1 MAKEW
6 VLNIAT
12 NRWQLNRPRY
22 VGKVAE
28 EIRKCQPRRLED
40 WVSFYKEKVKP
51 PKFLEM
57 KKHIQSLTID
67 SYLSW
72 LGKELCKKIHE
83 VMRREI
89 EEITEEDCERY
100 IKTLVFDR
108 TFEGYKTE
116 VETIYQL
123 LEKSLRVEIKPA
135 PDQWDRKYNVD
146 FFIRAKK
153 GYIGLQIKPITYS
166 QTPEVHNWLK
176 WLQESHDRFEKEV
189 GGKVF
194 VIFSIKKDGRKEIYN
209 PEVIEHIR
217 NSIKELGGPA

>member
-72 LGKELCKKIHE
+72 LG
-83 VMRREI
+83 
-89 EEITEEDCERY
+89 
-100 IKTLVFDR
+100 
-108 TFEGYKTE
+108 
-116 VETIYQL
+116 
-123 LEKSLRVEIKPA
+123 
-135 PDQWDRKYNVD
+135 
-146 FFIRAKK
+146 
-153 GYIGLQIKPITYS
+153 
-166 QTPEVHNWLK
+166 
-176 WLQESHDRFEKEV
+176 
-189 GGKVF
+189 GKVF